1 MYLSFRKKELIF
13 KLPEK
18 AVVKPGISH
27 FSENSVN
34 FVDGTAE
41 EIDEVIYCTGLD
53 VNTAIFEFTISDKKQ
68 EQTHT
73 RVYQKHTYITAPK
86 LSNLVTFF
94 LFRPTLSTVSYLSY
108 LVPLYL
114 SIINATLLI

>member
-1 MYLSFRKKELIF
+1 VYFSFRKKELIF

-34 FVDGTAE
+34 FVDGTVE

-53 VNTAIFEFTISDKKQ
+53 VNTAI
-68 EQTHT
+68 
-73 RVYQKHTYITAPK
+73 
-86 LSNLVTFF
+86 L
-94 LFRPTLSTVSYLSY
+94 
-108 LVPLYL
+108 
-114 SIINATLLI
+114 